1 MDESIMAD
9 SQMMAK
15 LFEMEQM
22 ERLIGLIRMV
32 QIVLWSKERMLPSLE
47 ESRAVNRGWAV
58 IVSGCRDHLLDLAGH
73 VEQQLYEVR
82 EQILTQYHRA
92 LRGRNA

>member
-73 VEQQLYEVR
+73 VAMWSSSCMR
-82 EQILTQYHRA
+82 
-92 LRGRNA
+92 